1 MTNRKNQSKI
11 KFGIVGC
18 GRISK
23 NHINAI
29 NENSSNAELI
39 AVCDNNSKALET
51 TKELTN
57 VKSFLDL
64 KEMIRLARPDVIS
77 VTTPSGLHSEQS
89 IQIAQSGIH
98 VISEKPM
105 ATNLKDAK
113 KMINVCEN
121 SGVKLFIVKQ
131 NRYNPTIKFLKNAI
145 VNGRFG
151 KIYMVNINV
160 FWSRPQTYYDQAS
173 WRGTWKY
180 DGGAFLN
187 QASHYMDLAIWL
199 FGKVKRLH
207 AFTGTL
213 ARNIEAEDTGVV
225 NVLWE
230 NGIIGS
236 INTTMLTYPKNL
248 EGSITVLGEKGT
260 VKIGGIALN
269 KILKWEFENSVDY
282 DTNIKDNNYDIN
294 SVYGSGHPVFYKEVI
309 KALRN
314 EDSKVPSGEEGI
326 KSLKFILDVYKSSHE
341 NIIINH

>member
-1 MTNRKNQSKI
+1 MNKRDNQSKI

-29 NENSSNAELI
+29 NENLSNAKLI
-39 AVCDNNSKALET
+39 AVCDNNPKALEAT
-51 TKELTN
+51 RELTDA
-57 VKSFLDL
+57 KSFFDL
-64 KEMIRLARPDVIS
+64 KEMIRLERPDVIS

-105 ATNLKDAK
+105 ATNLNDAN
-113 KMINVCEN
+113 KMNDVCKN

-131 NRYNPTIKFLKNAI
+131 NRYNPTIKLLKNAI
-145 VNGRFG
+145 VNSRFG

-160 FWSRPQTYYDQAS
+160 FWTRPQSYYDQAS

-199 FGKVKRLH
+199 FGKVKKLH
-207 AFTGTL
+207 SFTATL

-260 VKIGGIALN
+260 VRIGGIALN
-269 KILKWEFENSVDY
+269 KILEWKFDDNDDSCNV
-282 DTNIKDNNYDIN
+282 KDSNYEIN
-294 SVYGSGHPVFYKEVI
+294 SVYGTGHPVFYEEVI
-309 KALRN
+309 KSLRN
-314 EDSKVPSGEEGI
+314 KDNNVPNGEEGI
-326 KSLKFILDVYKSSHE
+326 KSLKFILDVYKSSRE
-341 NIIINH
+341 NKIINL